1 MTAPQESSRRR
12 AGIRFGVAV
21 QILLACV
28 LLGAANYAGF
38 HYYLRGDWSPAQK
51 YRLGEQ
57 TLSTLKQLSSPA
69 TLYVF
74 FSPTSASPGYEVYG
88 DVVNLLKEYQFA
100 AGDKL
105 TVEYI
110 DPMRNLARARELQS
124 KFQFGPEEN
133 LVIAEM
139 DGRSKQIS
147 AVDMA
152 DYDLLPQLT
161 GEPPRVQAF
170 KGELALTS
178 ALLELSEPA
187 ARAVYF
193 LQGQGEPSVGEDS
206 RLSLLVEYI
215 GRQGVRVAPLN
226 LGTVGAVPEDAGTV
240 IIAGARYDL
249 PEASMEALRK
259 YWEKDGRL
267 MVLLNPDAE
276 MPLLREFLA
285 SNGVIARNDR
295 VLRTIQLGFA
305 TGILRDVAGQFSTDN
320 RITRRLAGAE
330 AMLPGGTCSLMLDDK
345 TPGSIVEPMLVAED
359 PFWGE
364 TAFVTDENKGV
375 RFEEETD
382 TAAPLVLAAMV
393 ERGGVADEKVDVSS
407 SRLIVVANS
416 EFIADGSMTEPNL
429 DFVLS
434 SLNWLLDRGHLAGI
448 APKAVRSFNLN
459 LTDLETSR
467 LALYTIIVIPGFAAL
482 AGLIVWWRRRR

>member
-12 AGIRFGVAV
+12 AGIRLGVAV
-21 QILLACV
+21 QIFLACL

-38 HYYLRGDWSPAQK
+38 HYYLRSDWSPSQK

-57 TLSTLKQLSSPA
+57 TISALRQLSAPA
-69 TLYVF
+69 TVYVF

-88 DVVNLLKEYQFA
+88 DVANLLKEYQFA

-133 LVIAEM
+133 LVIVEM

-161 GEPPRVQAF
+161 GDPPRVQAF

-193 LQGQGEPSVGEDS
+193 LQGQGEPSVADGS
-206 RLSLLVEYI
+206 RFSLLVEYI

-226 LGTVGAVPEDAGTV
+226 LGTNGAVPEDAGAV
-240 IIAGARYDL
+240 IVAGARYDL
-249 PEASMEALRK
+249 PEASMEALKR
-259 YWEKDGRL
+259 YWGKDGRL

-276 MPLLREFLA
+276 TPLLREFLA
-285 SNGVIARNDR
+285 SNGVTARNDR
-295 VLRTIQLGFA
+295 VLRTIKLGFA

-320 RITRRLAGAE
+320 RITRRLGGAE
-330 AMLPGGTCSLMLDDK
+330 AMLPGGTCSLLLDEK
-345 TPGSIVEPMLVAED
+345 TSGAVIEPMIVAED

-364 TAFVTDENKGV
+364 TEFITDENKGV
-375 RFEEETD
+375 RFEEESD

-416 EFIADGSMTEPNL
+416 EFVADGSMTEPNL

-448 APKAVRSFNLN
+448 APKTSRAFNLN

-467 LALYTIIVIPGFAAL
+467 LALYTIIVIPGIAAL
-482 AGLIVWWRRRR
+482 AGIFVWWRRRR